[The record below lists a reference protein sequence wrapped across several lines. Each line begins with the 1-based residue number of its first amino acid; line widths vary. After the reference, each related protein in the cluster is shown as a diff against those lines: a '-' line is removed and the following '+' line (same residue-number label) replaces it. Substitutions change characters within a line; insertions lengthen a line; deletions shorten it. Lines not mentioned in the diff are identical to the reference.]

1 MTRPLCFIAMPFGRK
16 EAGGRSVEFD
26 AVWKDLI
33 APAIEA
39 ADMQPLRADEEQSG
53 GIIHKPMFER
63 LILCEFAVAD
73 LTLANA
79 NVFYEIGIRHAARP
93 ATTVLIVA
101 DEVRLPFDVA
111 MLRTMPYRLGP
122 DGRPSHAGEDAAM
135 LGQRLRDCRDNR
147 FKDSPL
153 FQVLDGI
160 KPLEVPSDRTDI
172 FRQQVAD
179 AQAKQQDLAKA
190 RDAAKSDKQAGQAAV
205 AAIRQSLGLLDAV
218 EPGVLI
224 DLLLS
229 YRAVGDWQGM
239 IDLANDMPEPL
250 RSTVMVQEQLG
261 FALNRAGRSEEAERV
276 LEKLIAARGPSS
288 ETLGILGRVYK
299 DRWEAA
305 TKAGET
311 IKARGL
317 LGKAIDAY
325 RRGFESDWRDHYPG
339 VNAVTLM
346 ELKEPP
352 DPERLK
358 MIPVVRYSV
367 ERRTAD
373 EKADYWDWATLVELA
388 VLAKD
393 EAGAADALGHALAA
407 VREPWEPESTARN
420 LRLIREARERR
431 GETVPW
437 ARELEKALLTSG
449 VGQQ

>member
-179 AQAKQQDLAKA
+179 AQVKQQDLAKA

-239 IDLANDMPEPL
+239 INLANDMPEPL

-276 LEKLIAARGPSS
+276 LKKLIAARGPSS

-407 VREPWEPESTARN
+407 AREPWEPESTARN

>member
-239 IDLANDMPEPL
+239 INLANDMPEPL

-276 LEKLIAARGPSS
+276 LKKLIAARGPSS

-407 VREPWEPESTARN
+407 AREPWEPESTARN